1 MSDVAI
7 RVEGLSKKYQ
17 LGGYAQPYNTLR
29 ASLVDVAA
37 APLRAASRLT
47 RRPGTEG
54 EGGRRPE
61 FWALKDV
68 SFDVRQGEVL
78 GIIGRNG
85 AGKSTLL
92 KLLSQITAPTKG
104 CIKMKGRVAS
114 LLEVGTGF
122 HPDLTGRENVFLNGA
137 ILGMARADITRKFD
151 EIVAFA
157 EVEKFI
163 DTPVKHYSSGMY
175 LRLAF
180 AVAAHLEPEI
190 LVVDEV
196 LAVGDAA
203 FQKKC
208 LGTMGS
214 VAHAGRTVLFVSHN
228 MPAIRS
234 LCHRAIL
241 LQAGRQAMSGS
252 ATSVVASYLAA
263 GAEAPSERV
272 WRDVQA
278 APGNAKARVHAVRVR
293 DANGDLAM
301 QIAIDSEMTIE
312 VEYWTLVPDTLWL
325 DSGTLIER
333 GTAEQIVS
341 HYLTSSTART
351 TERVWS
357 AIATAPGNEAVRL
370 QRATIYPQEGSP
382 SEQITIRTPF
392 VIEFD
397 YWHLQADTDLSLS
410 LVLYNEQGTA
420 VFNTFPVNH
429 PEPCASRSSIRLF
442 QSRCHIPGN
451 LLNDGMHRVQL
462 LVVKNSAHVIYTA
475 DDVLVFDVFDDSE
488 MRGEWYGDWIGAVRP
503 KITWTTQLIATAQS
517 AQDHR
522 YDTVEAP
529 LKSQGN

>member
-1 MSDVAI
+1 M
-7 RVEGLSKKYQ
+7 E
-17 LGGYAQPYNTLR
+17 
-29 ASLVDVAA
+29 
-37 APLRAASRLT
+37 
-47 RRPGTEG
+47 
-54 EGGRRPE
+54 GRRPE

-104 CIKMKGRVAS
+104 CLKMKGRVAS

-180 AVAAHLEPEI
+180 AVAAHLEPDI
-190 LVVDEV
+190 LIVDEV

-208 LGTMGS
+208 LGKMGS

-228 MPAIRS
+228 MPAVEA
-234 LCHRAIL
+234 LCH
-241 LQAGRQAMSGS
+241 
-252 ATSVVASYLAA
+252 
-263 GAEAPSERV
+263 
-272 WRDVQA
+272 
-278 APGNAKARVHAVRVR
+278 
-293 DANGDLAM
+293 DA
-301 QIAIDSEMTIE
+301 
-312 VEYWTLVPDTLWL
+312 LWL
-325 DSGTLIER
+325 DSGTLLER
-333 GTAEQIVS
+333 GTVEQIVS
-341 HYLTSSTART
+341 HYLTSSTVRT
-351 TERVWS
+351 TERVWPDL
-357 AIATAPGNEAVRL
+357 ATAPGNDAVRL
-370 QRATIYPQEGSP
+370 QRATIYPEEGLP
-382 SEQITIRTPF
+382 SEPITIRTPF

-397 YWHLQADTDLSLS
+397 YWHLQADADLSLS

-420 VFNTFPVNH
+420 VFNTFPVNQ
-429 PEPCASRSSIRLF
+429 PELCASPSSIRLF

-451 LLNDGMHRVQL
+451 LLNNGMHRVQL
-462 LVVKNSAHVIYTA
+462 LVVKNRARVIYTA
-475 DDVLVFDVFDDSE
+475 DDLLVFDVFDDFE

-503 KITWTTQLIATAQS
+503 KITWTTQLIATAPSTQP
-517 AQDHR
+517 HR
-522 YDTVEAP
+522 HDTVAAP
-529 LKSQGN
+529 LTLQGN